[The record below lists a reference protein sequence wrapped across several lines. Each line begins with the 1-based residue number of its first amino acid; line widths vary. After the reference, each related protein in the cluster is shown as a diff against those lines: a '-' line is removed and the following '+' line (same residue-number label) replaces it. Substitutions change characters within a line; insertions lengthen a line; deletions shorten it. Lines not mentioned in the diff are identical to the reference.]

1 MRTSVNLPPR
11 VWEVRKQASKKL
23 GQDSQELGRRLTGK
37 KKKRPRQSIIILL
50 LGKTR
55 GKKQVWCKQ
64 DVVEYLCRV

>member
-37 KKKRPRQSIIILL
+37 RKKRPRKSIILSL
-50 LGKTR
+50 VKQGRKKTSM
-55 GKKQVWCKQ
+55 V
-64 DVVEYLCRV
+64 